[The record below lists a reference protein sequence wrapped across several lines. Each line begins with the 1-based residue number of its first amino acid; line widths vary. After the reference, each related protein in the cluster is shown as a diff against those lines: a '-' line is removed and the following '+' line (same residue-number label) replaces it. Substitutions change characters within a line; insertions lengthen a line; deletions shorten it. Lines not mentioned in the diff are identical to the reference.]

1 MHIEYEATFERVDI
15 EDVRT
20 RLGLSGATRVRPMFL
35 QKRAVF
41 FLPKGHEVQGGWLRV
56 RDEGDKITMSLK
68 VVDGETITDQK
79 EICLT
84 VDSFTEACDMLVMI
98 GCIQKAYQETNRE
111 LWTFDGAAITI
122 DEWPFLEPFVE
133 VEGESETLVREV
145 SERIGFTYADAR
157 FCHVGTLYGEKYG
170 FPESVF
176 NDETPLLTFAME
188 NPFMG
193 KIVN

>member
-1 MHIEYEATFERVDI
+1 MHIEYEATYLNIDI

-20 RLGLSGATRVRPMFL
+20 RLNVSGATLVRPMFL

-41 FLPKGHEVQGGWLRV
+41 FLPKGNEVQGGWLRV

-68 VVDGETITDQK
+68 VVDGTTISDQK

-84 VDSFTEACDMLVMI
+84 VDSFTEACDMLTGI
-98 GCIQKAYQETNRE
+98 GCTQKAYQETRRE
-111 LWTFDGAAITI
+111 LWMLDGVAITI

-133 VEGESETLVREV
+133 VEGESENAVREV
-145 SERIGFTYADAR
+145 SERIGFIYDNAR

-170 FPESVF
+170 FHESVF
-176 NDETPLLTFAME
+176 NDETPLLTFAMD

-193 KIVN
+193 K